1 MRIRKTFLLYA
12 ITLSTVVLGQDSN
25 CPELD
30 EKFISREDY
39 PGLHK
44 LVDMCHNDPES
55 LVEELMASPL
65 AAIAKE
71 VSLPTKDSLSPSS
84 GEGTL
89 PIVVAHGMG
98 DSCFN
103 RGMKSITELAG
114 EEMGVY
120 SVCIPTGDTRIS
132 DTINGFLLDMDSSVD
147 VFAEKVRADPE
158 LANGF
163 NAFGLSQGNNLI
175 RGYIAKYNDPPC
187 HTFMSICGI
196 NAGVGAFPNCSP
208 QSKIIGGVCQA
219 LTEVLST
226 LAYNPVVQGIL
237 FQADYFR
244 DPSKTDSDAY
254 KSYSQLAQ
262 WGNEGNVMN
271 TTLNENF
278 AITDQYVWVLGTED
292 TVVWPREGEW
302 FGAMD
307 PEDPWNTVLPMNET
321 TWYKE
326 DLFGLKT
333 ADEAGKNNF
342 ESFDG
347 NHLDFSTAELVYWLD
362 TYFQ

>member
-1 MRIRKTFLLYA
+1 MKFFLACAFSLLNLA
-12 ITLSTVVLGQDSN
+12 LAQTVP
-25 CPELD
+25 CPVLD
-30 EKFISREDY
+30 EENIPRDEYSA
-39 PGLHK
+39 LHK
-44 LVDMCHNDPES
+44 MVDMCHNDPEA

-71 VSLPTKDSLSPSS
+71 FSMPQKQTSPPG
-84 GEGTL
+84 GEDTL
-89 PIVVAHGMG
+89 PIVVTHGMG

-103 RGMKSITELAG
+103 RGMKSITKVAG
-114 EEMGVY
+114 ETMDVY
-120 SVCIPTGDTRIS
+120 SVCIPTGDNRLS

-147 VFAEKVRADPE
+147 VFAAKVRADPE

-208 QSKIIGGVCQA
+208 QSSLIGGMCQA

-226 LAYNPVVQGIL
+226 LAYNPAVQGLL

-262 WGNEGNVMN
+262 WGNEGYVINE
-271 TTLNENF
+271 TLKENF
-278 AITDQYVWVLGTED
+278 AKTDQYVWVLGTED

-321 TWYKE
+321 AWYKD
-326 DLFGLKT
+326 DLFGLRT

-347 NHLDFSTAELVYWLD
+347 NHLDFSETELVSWLQE
-362 TYFQ
+362 YFA